1 MYELPKMEKE
11 KSVLESKR
19 TRLRSKMTV
28 MKSHYSIRDVKRRE
42 ERNFAT
48 RTGLRKEENKF
59 AEESRKQGDEIV
71 SFKDRTEESTIYSKT
86 NH

>member
-1 MYELPKMEKE
+1 MQMYELSKMEKE

-19 TRLRSKMTV
+19 TRLRSKMAV

-48 RTGLRKEENKF
+48 RTGLRKEENNL
-59 AEESRKQGDEIV
+59 RRNQGN
-71 SFKDRTEESTIYSKT
+71 RG
-86 NH
+86 